1 MINMGNKI
9 RPAEYNFV
17 DKSENLNKIW
27 YKVNMKHNH
36 FYGLYIGYNLDK
48 HIDISY
54 SFFDNISNKKNWLE
68 LNDREFKKIN
78 SLIPLNKSIDNN
90 NFINFYLIGNK
101 VDFISKLEDDYYYL
115 FYDSEYIMC
124 DQLDGLI
131 KELKSRIK

>member
-1 MINMGNKI
+1 MNN
-9 RPAEYNFV
+9 AYV
-17 DKSENLNKIW
+17 CENI
-27 YKVNMKHNH
+27 
-36 FYGLYIGYNLDK
+36 
-48 HIDISY
+48 
-54 SFFDNISNKKNWLE
+54 DNIKYLYE
-68 LNDREFKKIN
+68 LFYEQFKKIN